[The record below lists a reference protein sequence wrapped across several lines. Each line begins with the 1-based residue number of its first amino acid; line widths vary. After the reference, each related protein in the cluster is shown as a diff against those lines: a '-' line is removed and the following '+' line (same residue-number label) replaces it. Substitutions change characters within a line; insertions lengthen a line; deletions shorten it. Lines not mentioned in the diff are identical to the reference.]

1 MKHHYQIIRRQYR
14 NEKGIVRDDVTYY
27 IIKQHKTIKLLF
39 GLIKYDKWVT
49 IKESRRD
56 FRAGNYQVDLEFK
69 TYDEAS
75 DFVDRMIR
83 EGDVKRQ
90 EWEEIEVSPII
101 TPQSKTVGSIDREEI
116 LKMGGSGETITL

>member
-101 TPQSKTVGSIDREEI
+101 TPQSKMGGSIDREEI
-116 LKMGGSGETITL
+116 LKMGGSGETMTI